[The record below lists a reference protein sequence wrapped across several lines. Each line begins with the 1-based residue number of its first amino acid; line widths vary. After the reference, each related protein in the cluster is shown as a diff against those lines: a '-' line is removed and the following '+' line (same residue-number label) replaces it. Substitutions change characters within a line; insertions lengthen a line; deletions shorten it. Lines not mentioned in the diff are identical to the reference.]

1 MTVYIIICNG
11 THEEFYFVHKHMEK
25 SRNDGFKLDLLDDNM
40 QIAVKNPFQR

>member
-25 SRNDGFKLDLLDDNM
+25 SRNDGFQLDFLDDNM
-40 QIAVKNPFQR
+40 LIEIKNPVLR